1 MRPTDLPL
9 IRTVSVPTVHPDGT
23 RAVVA
28 VTRPDLDADAAVGQ
42 LWSVPLDGRGGPRR
56 LTRGFRDAAP
66 RFSPDGSLLAFLR
79 AAPGEPPQLFV
90 VAADGGEPV
99 QVTDRALG
107 VADHRWSPDGARL
120 AFASR
125 DPEQGRYGT
134 VEGLGA
140 GAEPP
145 RRITTWRYRLNG
157 VGYHRDRPQHV
168 FLIDVP
174 DVSAEPVVQPAPTAE
189 GPAEPRPAVP
199 RARRVTGAAV
209 DHGAF
214 AFSPDGSTLA
224 VVAATHAGA
233 DEDLRDDVLLL
244 DLAGLP
250 DDGEAR
256 ATTVVGPEAD
266 LAVQTVAYGE
276 DGALWL
282 LAQDL
287 GPGGRDFVARNT
299 ALHVVEPDR
308 DGRPAPRRVT
318 EPEDLDLG
326 GPLVATAGG
335 VLAVSAVRGT
345 QQLVR
350 VSAAGEVAEL
360 TSGPVVVGGADALPD
375 GGAAVAYADPG
386 SYGDLGIVAGGGA
399 PTEPRRLTDL
409 SAQLRAAG
417 VVTPTE
423 LVVDGRDGYPVHGWV
438 AVPDAGRHG
447 AGPYP
452 VVLMIHGGPFAAYTP
467 ALFDETQVLAG
478 AGYAVVY
485 CNPRGSASYGQA
497 HGRAIRQAMGT
508 VDLHDVLDFLD
519 GAVAADARLD
529 GGRVGVMGGSYG
541 GYLTAWAVA
550 HDHRFAGA
558 IVERGFLDPE
568 AFFGTADI
576 GSFFGL
582 EYVGTSADQAA
593 AQSPQAVAHQV
604 RTPTLVVHSEQ
615 DLRCPLS
622 QAERYYATLRRHGV
636 DTELVVFPGE
646 DHELSRAGRPRHRLQ
661 RFEVV
666 LDWWERHLPV
676 ARASA
681 ASGAATSDAAG
692 VRARVVRVDDLDAR
706 TAYAVWRL
714 RQDVFVVEQDCAYP
728 DLDGRDLEPGTRHVV
743 LERAGGADGAVP
755 AVVGTARVL
764 DDGDVWRVGRVVCD
778 RAVRGSGASGVLVR
792 AALDATGAA
801 DRAAGSA
808 RDVVL
813 DAQSPLVGWYARF
826 GFEPDGE
833 EFVEDGIPHTPMRLR
848 R

>member
-9 IRTVSVPTVHPDGT
+9 IRTVSAPTVHPDGS
-23 RAVVA
+23 RAVAA
-28 VTRPDLDADAAVGQ
+28 VTRPDLEADATVGQ
-42 LWSVPLDGRGGPRR
+42 LWTVPLDGRGEPRR
-56 LTRGFRDAAP
+56 LTRGFRDTTP

-79 AAPGEPPQLFV
+79 AVPGEPPQLFV

-99 QVTDRALG
+99 QVTDRTLG
-107 VADHRWSPDGARL
+107 VADFRWSPDGARL

-145 RRITTWRYRLNG
+145 RRITTWRYRQNG

-168 FLIDVP
+168 FLVDVP
-174 DVSAEPVVQPAPTAE
+174 DVWAEPVVQPAPTAE
-189 GPAEPRPAVP
+189 GAAEPRPAVP
-199 RARRVTGAAV
+199 EATRLTGAAV
-209 DHGAF
+209 DHGGF

-224 VVAATHAGA
+224 VVAATHPGA

-244 DLAGLP
+244 DLADLP
-250 DDGEAR
+250 DDGEAKA
-256 ATTVVGPEAD
+256 ATAVGPEAN
-266 LAVQTVAYGE
+266 LAVQGVVYGE

-287 GPGGRDFVARNT
+287 GPGGRDFVARNA
-299 ALHVVEPDR
+299 ALYVVEPGVDR
-308 DGRPAPRRVT
+308 PVPRRVT

-326 GPLVATAGG
+326 GPLVVTAGG

-350 VSAAGEVAEL
+350 VSPAGEVTEL
-360 TSGPVVVGGADALPD
+360 TSGPVVVAGADALPG
-375 GGAAVAYADPG
+375 GGAVVAYGDPG
-386 SYGDLGIVAGGGA
+386 SYGDLGVADGA
-399 PTEPRRLTDL
+399 ATPAAPHRLTDF
-409 SAQLRAAG
+409 SAGLRATG
-417 VVTPTE
+417 VVTPAE

-447 AGPYP
+447 DGPHP

-467 ALFDETQVLAG
+467 ALFDETQVLTG

-519 GAVAADARLD
+519 GALAADARLD
-529 GGRVGVMGGSYG
+529 GERVGVMGGSYG
-541 GYLTAWAVA
+541 GYLTAWTIA
-550 HDHRFAGA
+550 HDHRFAAA
-558 IVERGFLDPE
+558 IVERGFLDPD

-576 GSFFGL
+576 GAFFGL
-582 EYVGTSADQAA
+582 EYVGTEAEQVA

-622 QAERYYATLRRHGV
+622 QAERYYATLKRHGV

-646 DHELSRAGRPRHRLQ
+646 DHELSRSGRPRHRLQ
-661 RFEVV
+661 RFEIV
-666 LDWWERHLPV
+666 LEWWERHLPV
-676 ARASA
+676 
-681 ASGAATSDAAG
+681 
-692 VRARVVRVDDLDAR
+692 
-706 TAYAVWRL
+706 
-714 RQDVFVVEQDCAYP
+714 
-728 DLDGRDLEPGTRHVV
+728 
-743 LERAGGADGAVP
+743 
-755 AVVGTARVL
+755 
-764 DDGDVWRVGRVVCD
+764 
-778 RAVRGSGASGVLVR
+778 
-792 AALDATGAA
+792 
-801 DRAAGSA
+801 
-808 RDVVL
+808 
-813 DAQSPLVGWYARF
+813 SP
-826 GFEPDGE
+826 
-833 EFVEDGIPHTPMRLR
+833 
-848 R
+848 